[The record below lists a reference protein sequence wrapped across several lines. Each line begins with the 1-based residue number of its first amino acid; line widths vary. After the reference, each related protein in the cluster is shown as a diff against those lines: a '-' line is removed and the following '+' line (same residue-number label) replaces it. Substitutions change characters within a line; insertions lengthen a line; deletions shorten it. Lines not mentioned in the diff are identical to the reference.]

1 MKRFGL
7 VLLSV
12 FLCASFV
19 EAQSTQAKKTEV
31 RPVGQAAA
39 KFDKTTHDYGRIAEE
54 VGTAVCEFEFTNT
67 GDKPLIINRVSASC
81 GCTTPSYTKEPVLP
95 GQKGTIKVAYS
106 TTGRVGSFSKT
117 VRVLTNTPEGQYVL
131 VIKGE
136 VLPRKK

>member
-1 MKRFGL
+1 MKRLGFI
-7 VLLSV
+7 LLSV
-12 FLCASFV
+12 FLCASFAN
-19 EAQSTQAKKTEV
+19 AQSTQTQKTEV
-31 RPVGQAAA
+31 AATGQAQA

-54 VGTAVCEFEFTNT
+54 IGTAMCEFEFTNT

-95 GQKGTIKVAYS
+95 GQKGSIKVAYS

-117 VRVLTNTPEGQYVL
+117 VRVLTNTPEGSYTL